1 MNEIYEP
8 LEISI
13 QILEDSDIVTTSTEH
28 DNGYVDIGD
37 LML

>member
-1 MNEIYEP
+1 MDEVYEP
-8 LEISI
+8 LEISV
-13 QILEDSDIVTTSTEH
+13 QILEDSDIVTASH